1 MLLICIG
8 YHISFLLH
16 PNTYDIPKT
25 KKQKRYRKPK
35 NKNIKKTSKQK
46 ANKLNKTQ
54 KHEKE
59 KKRPIGH
66 IAYQKNILDFFF
78 QKPEKLTL
86 L

>member
-1 MLLICIG
+1 M
-8 YHISFLLH
+8 ISQRQKKNITPTPFQ
-16 PNTYDIPKT
+16 NKKT
-25 KKQKRYRKPK
+25 KTIQKAKKQKH
-35 NKNIKKTSKQK
+35 KKTSKQK
-46 ANKLNKTQ
+46 ANTLNKTQ

>member
-1 MLLICIG
+1 M
-8 YHISFLLH
+8 ISQRQKKNITPTPFQ
-16 PNTYDIPKT
+16 NKKT
-25 KKQKRYRKPK
+25 KTIEKAKKQKH
-35 NKNIKKTSKQK
+35 KKTSKQK